1 MRLNDGAT
9 ARAAAAR
16 NGDARNNCYARG
28 AACNTH
34 SIARTMCWRQIQQ
47 MRTRVRG
54 TTQCGASAV
63 LPCWRLCSSS
73 CSVSLPCDPC
83 VFCSQAAA
91 ARESLFSQGSVFA
104 GVRGKL
110 TTLGTTFPVVGKLMS
125 RINVSKQ
132 RDMIVLACVIA
143 TCMFFTFIYILYKP

>member
-1 MRLNDGAT
+1 
-9 ARAAAAR
+9 
-16 NGDARNNCYARG
+16 
-28 AACNTH
+28 
-34 SIARTMCWRQIQQ
+34 MC
-47 MRTRVRG
+47 
-54 TTQCGASAV
+54 
-63 LPCWRLCSSS
+63 
-73 CSVSLPCDPC
+73 PC
-83 VFCSQAAA
+83 VFFSQAAA